1 MSHWSYVHAN
11 DFWSGSFTKRTR
23 LFASLLSLFVSS
35 IEMDDDTADI
45 DAQIAQLE
53 ALKAKKL
60 AKAAAV
66 RERQERE
73 DAKVLVGSTPTKPKR
88 EQLASRSD
96 CPS

>member
-1 MSHWSYVHAN
+1 MTFGPAHLQNERVFLHHSS
-11 DFWSGSFTKRTR
+11 
-23 LFASLLSLFVSS
+23 LSLFRRRS
-35 IEMDDDTADI
+35 EMDDDTADI

-60 AKAAAV
+60 AKAAAA